1 MVRINKVTTKT
12 GDKGNTTLAG
22 GQKVSKSS
30 LRIEAYGGIDE
41 LNAYLG
47 LIIELCKE
55 KKELGNLH
63 QTILRIQN
71 ELFNLGTQL
80 AVLPEDRRENTPAIE
95 EKNIVQLEEEIK
107 NFNSQLKPLTS
118 FLLPGGDLIVAHF
131 HVARTICRRVERSIV
146 RLAENEKLDGN
157 EITYVNRLSDWLF
170 VVSRFVA
177 KKLNKKEILWQP
189 DN

>member
-12 GDKGNTTLAG
+12 GDKGTTTLAG

-47 LIIELCKE
+47 LIGELIKRGKKIE
-55 KKELGNLH
+55 NI
-63 QTILRIQN
+63 QQIIFRIQN

-80 AVLPEDRRENTPAIE
+80 AVLPEDRRDNTPAIE
-95 EKNIVQLEEEIK
+95 DINIHQLEEEIK
-107 NFNSQLKPLTS
+107 NFNNQLEPLTS
-118 FLLPGGDLIVAHF
+118 FLLPGGDLIVTYL

-146 RLAENEKLDGN
+146 RLAEQEELDGN
-157 EITYVNRLSDWLF
+157 EIIYVNRLSDWLF
-170 VVSRFVA
+170 VVSRYIA

-189 DN
+189 